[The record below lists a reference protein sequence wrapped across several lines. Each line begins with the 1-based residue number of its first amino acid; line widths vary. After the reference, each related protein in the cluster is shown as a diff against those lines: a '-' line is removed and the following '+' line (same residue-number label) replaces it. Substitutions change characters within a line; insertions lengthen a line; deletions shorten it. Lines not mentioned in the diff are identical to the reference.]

1 MEQTPVLYVNGC
13 ACKWVRAGC
22 AGGALRAGGAEMI
35 NWGSP
40 RGCFLLCYLCL
51 ARSRQ
56 EGRRAQKGEVVAGTD
71 SRGKERGN
79 YNPVKRRCLGG
90 FISWNC
96 GKAAWE
102 CCGNVLECCGFLC
115 CRMRN
120 VSLLSME
127 RRSSIHSTVQLSFCK
142 LMIGAVL
149 FIVMVK
155 IPGFSRRTCVTLVF

>member
-51 ARSRQ
+51 AQSRQ

-71 SRGKERGN
+71 SGGKERGN
-79 YNPVKRRCLGG
+79 YNAVKRRCLGG

-115 CRMRN
+115 CSRAGWETFPFYPWRGGAA
-120 VSLLSME
+120 
-127 RRSSIHSTVQLSFCK
+127 STALCNSASVNWWL
-142 LMIGAVL
+142 GL
-149 FIVMVK
+149 FY
-155 IPGFSRRTCVTLVF
+155 S